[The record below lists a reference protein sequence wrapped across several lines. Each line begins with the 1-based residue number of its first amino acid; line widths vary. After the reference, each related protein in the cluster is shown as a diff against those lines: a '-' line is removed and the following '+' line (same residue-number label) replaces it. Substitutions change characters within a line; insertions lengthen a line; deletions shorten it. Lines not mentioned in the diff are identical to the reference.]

1 MGWTVEKEDGERA
14 GGEKEDVSQRSETEV
29 EENRKGGGA
38 GVEEKKG
45 WNGYEEVEMGKTEKG
60 RYTAEKQREI
70 REKVRG
76 GEREK

>member
-1 MGWTVEKEDGERA
+1 MGWTVEKEDGERE
-14 GGEKEDVSQRSETEV
+14 GGENEDISQRSETGV
-29 EENRKGGGA
+29 EENREGGGA
-38 GVEEKKG
+38 GVEEEG